1 MHFKNIMND
10 LNCDKN
16 VIFVIDN
23 LLKKLLKFNLEN
35 KIKNVI

>member
-1 MHFKNIMND
+1 MND